1 MLKRILKSTGAPEN
15 NNSALYLAL
24 LCLLYF
30 FITSNYLSPST
41 NFENNIDTSRNIY
54 IEISEGGIST
64 VRSFTNPDELE
75 SLKYQYRLR
84 DNLKSGD
91 RLIIGN
97 NEDVKLARISGR
109 KSVSLGVPI
118 GINTAGADDLKAI
131 PGVGD
136 ELASR
141 IINYRDSHG
150 KFKSLDE
157 LDSVEGIGKKK
168 LANIKKS
175 GNLD

>member
-1 MLKRILKSTGAPEN
+1 
-15 NNSALYLAL
+15 LAL

-30 FITSNYLSPST
+30 LITCNYLPPSA
-41 NFENNIDTSRNIY
+41 NSESNIDTAGTIY
-54 IEISEGGIST
+54 IEISEDGIST
-64 VRSFTNPDELE
+64 VRSFTNPKALE
-75 SLKYQYRLR
+75 NLKYQYRLR

-91 RLIIGN
+91 RLIIGK
-97 NEDVKLARISGR
+97 NENVKLARKSCR
-109 KSVSLGVPI
+109 KSISLGVPI
-118 GINTAGADDLKAI
+118 GINTTEADDLKAI

-136 ELASR
+136 ELVSR

-157 LDSVEGIGKKK
+157 LDNVEGIGKKK

-175 GNLD
+175 ANLD